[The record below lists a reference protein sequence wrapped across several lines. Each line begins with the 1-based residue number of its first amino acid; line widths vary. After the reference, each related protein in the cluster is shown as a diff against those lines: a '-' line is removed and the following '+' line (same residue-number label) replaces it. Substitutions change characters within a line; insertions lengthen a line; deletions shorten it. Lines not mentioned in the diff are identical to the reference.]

1 MRLAYRNAQSE
12 RVLLMLKRLGSY
24 WRAAKGDTTAGAS
37 ILVVAAFVDLLQ
49 PWPIKWLV
57 DYVFG
62 SQTAPLWLTSIWPVL
77 GTENLS
83 GGITAVCLSI
93 LVLAILYRCGITIG
107 HFFLVRAGARVV
119 QRLRCHACEHLH
131 RLSVAYHDKTKV
143 GDSLYRVAYD
153 SHAAQALINGAIV
166 PMATGAL
173 MLVGAIVI
181 MLQINVP
188 LTLTTMAAAPLFVLI
203 IRGFSKTID
212 RQSRQYHESES
223 ALVSSVQESLS
234 SIRAIQAFTLEP
246 QTSESF
252 YAHSKRSLSANEK
265 MTRTQLLYS
274 ACAGLAV
281 SIGTAAVVWV
291 AGHQVLNGKLSI
303 GDILVFLAY
312 LGMLYQPMNTF
323 SQSASV
329 IQSASAQLRRVFE
342 VIDAVPDIQDR
353 PDART
358 LPTVQGAVEFRNVT
372 FGYEPGRPVLNGINL
387 KTDPGKIV
395 ALVGRTGAGK
405 TTMASLLLRFYDPT
419 GGAVLLDGHD
429 LRDLKLSWLRRQVS
443 VVLQDPILFSTT
455 VAENIAYGLP
465 GATMEQIRKAS
476 ERAQADDFIRTLPNG
491 YETIL
496 GERGV
501 NLSGGQRQRLSIARA
516 FLKNA
521 PILVLDEP
529 TSALDV
535 HTEEALLSALRELMK
550 GRTTFIIA
558 HRLSTVR
565 QSDLVIVL
573 ENGQIIEQ
581 GSHDNLMQ
589 RDSVYAGM
597 YRSQHGTPGK
607 MYSALYSRSSDDG
620 LLTNEPAST

>member
-1 MRLAYRNAQSE
+1 
-12 RVLLMLKRLGSY
+12 VL
-24 WRAAKGDTTAGAS
+24 
-37 ILVVAAFVDLLQ
+37 AAFVELLQ

-62 SQTAPLWLTSIWPVL
+62 SQPTPQWLANIWPVL
-77 GTENLS
+77 ATENLA
-83 GGITAVCLSI
+83 GGITAVCISI
-93 LVLAILYRCGITIG
+93 LLLAILYRCGLTIG

-166 PMATGAL
+166 PMASGTL
-173 MLVGAIVI
+173 MLIGSVII
-181 MLQINVP
+181 MLQINVV
-188 LTLTTMAAAPLFVLI
+188 LTLTTLAAAPLFILI

-212 RQSRQYHESES
+212 RQSRRYHESES

-246 QTSESF
+246 QTSDKF
-252 YAHSKRSLSANEK
+252 YKQSKLSLSANEK

-291 AGHQVLNGKLSI
+291 AGHQVLSGKLSI

-353 PDART
+353 PNAKT
-358 LPTVQGAVEFRNVT
+358 LPTVRGSVEFRNVS
-372 FGYEPGRPVLNGINL
+372 FAYEPGRPVLNGINL
-387 KTDPGKIV
+387 KAEPGQIV

-405 TTMASLLLRFYDPT
+405 TTLASLLLRFYDPNE
-419 GGAVLLDGHD
+419 GAVLLDGHD
-429 LRDLKLSWLRRQVS
+429 LRDLKLSWVRQQVS

-465 GATMEQIRKAS
+465 GATTEQIRKAS
-476 ERAQADDFIRTLPNG
+476 ERAQADEFIRNLPNG

-535 HTEEALLSALRELMK
+535 HTEEALLSALKELMK

-565 QSDLVIVL
+565 QSDLVVVL
-573 ENGQIIEQ
+573 ENGRIIEKD
-581 GSHDNLMQ
+581 SHTALMQ

-597 YRSQHGTPGK
+597 YRSQHGNP
-607 MYSALYSRSSDDG
+607 ARSS
-620 LLTNEPAST
+620 LEPALF